1 MMKNLFFLLLLI
13 PIVLASCSSGNP
25 NAEKN
30 IALIEKFVSAVEEN
44 DFNVM
49 ESILADNYFGVGP
62 SVNDSTNKSL
72 AVERW
77 RFNVENL
84 YEKIEYEQ
92 SKNIAVTIDSG
103 QGKGEWVS
111 TWAVLNITYK
121 NDRGTVKLLT
131 NTIYQIEND
140 KIVKS
145 STFYNE
151 ADVLEQ
157 LGYVFINL
165 GEL

>member
-1 MMKNLFFLLLLI
+1 MMKNLSFLLLLI
-13 PIVLASCSSGNP
+13 PVVLASCYSGNP